1 MKFIFDFDDVLF
13 NNTKQFKEHM
23 YLCLKKAD
31 VPREL
36 AEEYY
41 KSVRAKQFWLKELLA
56 HFSVPKSWYK
66 KILKESKNFT
76 NKKLLKVIKKL
87 GKNNCYIVTHGHEEF
102 QRDKIKITG
111 ISPLFSEIIVVSE
124 NKKEAIEK
132 ISAKYKNEKVIF
144 IDDKIKHFE
153 NLDFGKYPNLK
164 TILYDERGLEKLTA
178 ILSSF

>member
-56 HFSVPKSWYK
+56 HFSVPKSWYE

-87 GKNNCYIVTHGHEEF
+87 GKNFYKDYVQDAYSNN
-102 QRDKIKITG
+102 KI
-111 ISPLFSEIIVVSE
+111 PVIIFV
-124 NKKEAIEK
+124 
-132 ISAKYKNEKVIF
+132 
-144 IDDKIKHFE
+144 
-153 NLDFGKYPNLK
+153 
-164 TILYDERGLEKLTA
+164 
-178 ILSSF
+178 LSFYRLI